1 MNKDC
6 MLMVKIFQSYV
17 NDLENVLSDIVILKS
32 MSISIE
38 ERLNRIESMLI
49 ELRKLLYTL
58 IDKLDEFYI
67 IKKFEI
73 LKEIEKD
80 LEELSKKARF

>member
-1 MNKDC
+1 

>member
-1 MNKDC
+1 
-6 MLMVKIFQSYV
+6 MVKIFQSYV